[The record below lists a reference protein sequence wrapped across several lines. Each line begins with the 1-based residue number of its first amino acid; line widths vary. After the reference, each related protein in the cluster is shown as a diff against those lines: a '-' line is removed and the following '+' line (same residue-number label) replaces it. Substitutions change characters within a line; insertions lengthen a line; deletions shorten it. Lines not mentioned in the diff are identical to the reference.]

1 LDAIFT
7 WKYVPSLGIF
17 AVLLPRL
24 PSLYLSRAFP
34 FAVFYLEEAGLIW
47 ILAVL
52 ALKNGAGLLEMRH
65 V

>member
-34 FAVFYLEEAGLIW
+34 FAVFYLEEADLI
-47 ILAVL
+47 
-52 ALKNGAGLLEMRH
+52 
-65 V
+65 